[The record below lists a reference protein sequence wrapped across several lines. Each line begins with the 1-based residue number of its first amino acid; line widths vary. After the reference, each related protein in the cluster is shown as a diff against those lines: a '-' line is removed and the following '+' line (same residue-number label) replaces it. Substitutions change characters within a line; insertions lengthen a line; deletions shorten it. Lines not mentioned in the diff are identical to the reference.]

1 MRVADYRKLDSN
13 YINCWLLASLKRILG
28 RDKGKPTANGKKLK
42 AANMPHTHFFIIKT
56 CQLLFREKP
65 RQSQEVM
72 SCLPRIAI

>member
-42 AANMPHTHFFIIKT
+42 AANMPHTHF
-56 CQLLFREKP
+56 LL
-65 RQSQEVM
+65 
-72 SCLPRIAI
+72 